1 MNPLKLGA
9 APAPS
14 TTMGQASLLPHYG
27 RGRSCYWCC
36 HYLIQGSSVTGG
48 AAPAPWRQ
56 NGQNGWPFW
65 CREPVP
71 LLFPCKPIDWTA
83 VFSIASSGTGS
94 SQPIPGTDPFQC
106 QEPGAPHCSCC
117 SMWLDN
123 CVLFARS
130 PPPFLDALFLCFRRF
145 IFRLVTFGWVTFERV
160 VFERVTLGHVTLGY
174 FTLWRVTFERVKFR
188 GVTFVWVTFEQV
200 TFGRIRLRPYRMAD
214 WRRP

>member
-14 TTMGQASLLPHYG
+14 TTMGQASQLPHYG

-71 LLFPCKPIDWTA
+71 LLFPCKQIDWTA
-83 VFSIASSGTGS
+83 VFSIASSGTCS

-106 QEPGAPHCSCC
+106 QEPAAPHCSCF

-123 CVLFARS
+123 CVLFLNVFLNVSLLDMLLLDISLFDGSLLNRLNLEGSLLYGSLLNRS
-130 PPPFLDALFLCFRRF
+130 LLYGSLLNRS
-145 IFRLVTFGWVTFERV
+145 LLNGSTTESL
-160 VFERVTLGHVTLGY
+160 ET
-174 FTLWRVTFERVKFR
+174 
-188 GVTFVWVTFEQV
+188 
-200 TFGRIRLRPYRMAD
+200 
-214 WRRP
+214 